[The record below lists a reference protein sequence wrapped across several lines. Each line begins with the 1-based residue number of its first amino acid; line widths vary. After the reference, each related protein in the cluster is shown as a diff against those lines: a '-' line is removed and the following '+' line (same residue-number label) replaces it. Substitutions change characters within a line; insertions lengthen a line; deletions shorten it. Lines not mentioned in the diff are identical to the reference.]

1 MLLSMK
7 ILIVEDEVKLNKALK
22 TAFETKG
29 FAVDSAF
36 DGEEGERLAKWNE
49 YDVAILDIMMPKRDG
64 TEVCKNLRLAGKKM
78 PIIMLTA
85 KDTTEDKVTGLEIGA
100 DDYLG
105 KPFAFDE
112 LLARIRSLLRRPP
125 LSVEDVYEWGT
136 IRLDTRSQ
144 KVTIGGNGTSTNTA
158 GLIETKKTGAK
169 ETKEKE
175 ISLTLREYSLL
186 EYLLRNRG
194 KVLTRDDLL
203 EHVWDRNHDTL
214 SNVVDVHM
222 KNLRKKLPKKY
233 AALIET
239 IRGKGFRIV

>member
-1 MLLSMK
+1 MK
-7 ILIVEDEVKLNKALK
+7 ILVVEDEVKLNNGLK
-22 TAFETKG
+22 TALERKG
-29 FAVDSAF
+29 YAVDSAF

-49 YDVAILDIMMPKRDG
+49 YDLIILDIMMPKRDG
-64 TEVCKNLRLAGKKM
+64 IEVCKNLREAGKKM
-78 PIIMLTA
+78 PILMLTA

-105 KPFAFDE
+105 KPFSFDE
-112 LLARIRSLLRRPP
+112 LVARVRSLLRRPP
-125 LSVEDVYEWGT
+125 LTASDIYEWQDIT
-136 IRLDTRSQ
+136 LDTRSQ
-144 KVTIGGNGTSTNTA
+144 KVIIKSGSA
-158 GLIETKKTGAK
+158 GI
-169 ETKEKE
+169 EKE
-175 ISLTLREYSLL
+175 IALTLREYSLL

-233 AALIET
+233 AELIET
-239 IRGKGFRIV
+239 IRGKGFRII

>member
-1 MLLSMK
+1 MLVYMK
-7 ILIVEDEVKLNKALK
+7 ILIVEDETKLNKALK
-22 TAFETKG
+22 TAFERKG

-49 YDVAILDIMMPKRDG
+49 YDLVVLDIMMPKRDG
-64 TEVCKNLRLAGKKM
+64 VEVCKNLRLAGKKM

-85 KDTTEDKVTGLEIGA
+85 KDTTEDKVAGLETGA

-105 KPFAFDE
+105 KPFAFEE
-112 LLARIRSLLRRPP
+112 LLARVRSLLRRPP
-125 LSVEDVYEWGT
+125 LSVEDVFEWEGLT
-136 IRLDTRSQ
+136 LDTRSQ
-144 KVTIGGNGTSTNTA
+144 KVTIESTSATGTSGASSPSKGSDVKTNT
-158 GLIETKKTGAK
+158 
-169 ETKEKE
+169 KE

-186 EYLLRNRG
+186 EYMLRNRG

-233 AALIET
+233 AILIET
-239 IRGKGFRIV
+239 IRGKGFRLV

>member
-1 MLLSMK
+1 MK
-7 ILIVEDEVKLNKALK
+7 ILIVEDEIKLNKALK
-22 TAFETKG
+22 TGLERKG

-49 YDVAILDIMMPKRDG
+49 YDVIVLDIMMPKRDG
-64 TEVCKNLRLAGKKM
+64 IEVCKNIRAAGKKM

-85 KDTTEDKVTGLEIGA
+85 KDTVEDKVTGLDIGA

-112 LLARIRSLLRRPP
+112 LVARIRALIRRPA
-125 LSVEDVYEWGT
+125 LSSEDAFQWEELS
-136 IRLDTRSQ
+136 LDTRSQ
-144 KVTIGGNGTSTNTA
+144 IVSIKD
-158 GLIETKKTGAK
+158 K
-169 ETKEKE
+169 EL
-175 ISLTLREYSLL
+175 SLTLREYSLL

-194 KVLTRDDLL
+194 KVLTRDDIL

-222 KNLRKKLPKKY
+222 KNLRRKLPKKY
-233 AALIET
+233 AELIET

>member
-1 MLLSMK
+1 MCMK
-7 ILIVEDEVKLNKALK
+7 ILIVEDEIKLNKALK
-22 TAFETKG
+22 TGLERKG
-29 FAVDSAF
+29 FAIDSAF

-49 YDVAILDIMMPKRDG
+49 YDLVILDIMMPKRDG
-64 TEVCKNLRLAGKKM
+64 IEVCKNVRAAGKKM

-85 KDTTEDKVTGLEIGA
+85 KDTVEDKVTGLDIGA

-112 LLARIRSLLRRPP
+112 LLARVRALLRRPAQASEDIFQWEE
-125 LSVEDVYEWGT
+125 LS
-136 IRLDTRSQ
+136 LDTRSQ
-144 KVTIGGNGTSTNTA
+144 IVSI
-158 GLIETKKTGAK
+158 
-169 ETKEKE
+169 KEKE

-194 KVLTRDDLL
+194 KVLTRDDIL

-222 KNLRKKLPKKY
+222 KNLRRKLPKKY
-233 AALIET
+233 AELIET